1 MIINHYCKLW
11 HTVIASKSYKVLYAK
26 NEYRQFTGLSISLK
40 ITPNKQTKKRNPKP
54 TTSENLPEL

>member
-1 MIINHYCKLW
+1 MIFNHYCKLW

-40 ITPNKQTKKRNPKP
+40 ITPNKQTKKTKP
-54 TTSENLPEL
+54 QTNNQ